1 VTGAARAEPAAKVNK
16 ARAALMC
23 FIDFIEILL
32 LKKRYLPVAALKA
45 VN

>member
-1 VTGAARAEPAAKVNK
+1 
-16 ARAALMC
+16 MC
-23 FIDFIEILL
+23 FMDVIKILL

>member
-1 VTGAARAEPAAKVNK
+1 VTGAARADPADKVTKAK
-16 ARAALMC
+16 AALRCLM
-23 FIDFIEILL
+23 DFIKLLL

>member
-1 VTGAARAEPAAKVNK
+1 
-16 ARAALMC
+16 MC
-23 FIDFIEILL
+23 FMGFIKILL